1 MEITVKVTGL
11 DNLANAIF
19 ALAKATGAL
28 KEETQV
34 QMDAAR
40 VVPAVQQTVAPTA
53 TVAPTG
59 TTVQSTQPVQNVQS
73 VPTTQT
79 TPTAPVAQNTTST
92 VNPVPTATATPT
104 YTMEQL
110 AVAATGLI
118 DAGKMQDV
126 QNTLASLGA
135 QTLMDLPQEK
145 YGEFASAIKAIGGG
159 DLRWR
164 RKENMLCYQQAERCS
179 GFTVLLPQ
187 SCVMSFQIQRALIQ
201 KKELWHM
208 RSVS

>member
-1 MEITVKVTGL
+1 MEITVNVTGL

-19 ALAKATGAL
+19 ALAKAAGNC

-34 QMDAAR
+34 DATQVTPVA
-40 VVPAVQQTVAPTA
+40 QQTVAPAETA
-53 TVAPTG
+53 AQTT
-59 TTVQSTQPVQNVQS
+59 TTVPSTPPVQNVQP
-73 VPTTQT
+73 VPTTQA
-79 TPTAPVAQNTTST
+79 TPTAPP

-145 YGEFASAIKAIGGG
+145 YGEFASAIKAIG
-159 DLRWR
+159 
-164 RKENMLCYQQAERCS
+164 A
-179 GFTVLLPQ
+179 V
-187 SCVMSFQIQRALIQ
+187 I
-201 KKELWHM
+201 
-208 RSVS
+208 

>member
-1 MEITVKVTGL
+1 MEITVNVIGL

-19 ALAKATGAL
+19 ALAKAAGNC

-34 QMDAAR
+34 DATKVAP
-40 VVPAVQQTVAPTA
+40 VVQQTVAPAETA
-53 TVAPTG
+53 AQTT
-59 TTVQSTQPVQNVQS
+59 TTVPSTPPVQNVQP

-79 TPTAPVAQNTTST
+79 AQTAPATPTVS
-92 VNPVPTATATPT
+92 PVPTATATPT
-104 YTMEQL
+104 YSMEQL

-145 YGEFASAIKAIGGG
+145 YGEFASAIKAIG
-159 DLRWR
+159 
-164 RKENMLCYQQAERCS
+164 A
-179 GFTVLLPQ
+179 V
-187 SCVMSFQIQRALIQ
+187 I
-201 KKELWHM
+201 
-208 RSVS
+208 

>member
-1 MEITVKVTGL
+1 MEITVNVTGL

-19 ALAKATGAL
+19 ALAKTAGNY

-34 QMDAAR
+34 DATK
-40 VVPAVQQTVAPTA
+40 VTPVVQQTVAPAETA
-53 TVAPTG
+53 AQTT
-59 TTVQSTQPVQNVQS
+59 TTVPSTPPVQNVQP

-79 TPTAPVAQNTTST
+79 AQTAPVAPT
-92 VNPVPTATATPT
+92 VSPVPTATAAPT
-104 YTMEQL
+104 YSMEQL

-145 YGEFASAIKAIGGG
+145 YGEFASAIKAIG
-159 DLRWR
+159 
-164 RKENMLCYQQAERCS
+164 A
-179 GFTVLLPQ
+179 V
-187 SCVMSFQIQRALIQ
+187 I
-201 KKELWHM
+201 
-208 RSVS
+208 

>member
-1 MEITVKVTGL
+1 MEITVNVTGL

-19 ALAKATGAL
+19 ALANAAGNS
-28 KEETQV
+28 KEETQ
-34 QMDAAR
+34 MDAAK
-40 VVPAVQQTVAPTA
+40 VAPVVQQTVVPTE
-53 TVAPTG
+53 TVAPAA
-59 TTVQSTQPVQNVQS
+59 TTVPSTPPVQPV
-73 VPTTQT
+73 
-79 TPTAPVAQNTTST
+79 PTAPVAQNAASA

-145 YGEFASAIKAIGGG
+145 YGEFASAIKAIG
-159 DLRWR
+159 
-164 RKENMLCYQQAERCS
+164 A
-179 GFTVLLPQ
+179 V
-187 SCVMSFQIQRALIQ
+187 I
-201 KKELWHM
+201 
-208 RSVS
+208 

>member
-1 MEITVKVTGL
+1 MEITVNVTGL

-19 ALAKATGAL
+19 ALAKAAGNCN
-28 KEETQV
+28 EET
-34 QMDAAR
+34 QMDAAK
-40 VVPAVQQTVAPTA
+40 VAPAVQQAVAPTA
-53 TVAPTG
+53 TT
-59 TTVQSTQPVQNVQS
+59 TTVPSTPPVQNIQP
-73 VPTTQT
+73 VPTTQA
-79 TPTAPVAQNTTST
+79 TPTAPP

-145 YGEFASAIKAIGGG
+145 YGEFASAIKAIG
-159 DLRWR
+159 
-164 RKENMLCYQQAERCS
+164 A
-179 GFTVLLPQ
+179 V
-187 SCVMSFQIQRALIQ
+187 I
-201 KKELWHM
+201 
-208 RSVS
+208 

>member
-1 MEITVKVTGL
+1 MEITVNVTGL
-11 DNLANAIF
+11 DNLAKAIF
-19 ALAKATGAL
+19 ALAKAAGNC

-34 QMDAAR
+34 DATK
-40 VVPAVQQTVAPTA
+40 VTPVVQQVVAPA
-53 TVAPTG
+53 EKAAPTT
-59 TTVQSTQPVQNVQS
+59 TTVLSTPPVQNVQP

-79 TPTAPVAQNTTST
+79 AQAAPVAQNTAPT
-92 VNPVPTATATPT
+92 VSPVPTATATPT

-145 YGEFASAIKAIGGG
+145 YGEFASAIKAMGAVI
-159 DLRWR
+159 
-164 RKENMLCYQQAERCS
+164 
-179 GFTVLLPQ
+179 
-187 SCVMSFQIQRALIQ
+187 
-201 KKELWHM
+201 
-208 RSVS
+208 

>member
-1 MEITVKVTGL
+1 MEITVNVTGL

-19 ALAKATGAL
+19 ALANATGNC

-34 QMDAAR
+34 DATK
-40 VVPAVQQTVAPTA
+40 VTPVVQQAVAPTA
-53 TVAPTG
+53 TT
-59 TTVQSTQPVQNVQS
+59 TTVPSTPPVQNVQP

-79 TPTAPVAQNTTST
+79 AQTAPT
-92 VNPVPTATATPT
+92 VSPVPTATATPT
-104 YTMEQL
+104 YSMEQL

-145 YGEFASAIKAIGGG
+145 YGEFASAIKAIG
-159 DLRWR
+159 
-164 RKENMLCYQQAERCS
+164 A
-179 GFTVLLPQ
+179 V
-187 SCVMSFQIQRALIQ
+187 I
-201 KKELWHM
+201 
-208 RSVS
+208 

>member
-1 MEITVKVTGL
+1 MEITVNVTGL

-19 ALAKATGAL
+19 ALAKAAGNC

-34 QMDAAR
+34 DATK
-40 VVPAVQQTVAPTA
+40 VTPVVQQAVAPTA
-53 TVAPTG
+53 TT
-59 TTVQSTQPVQNVQS
+59 TTVPSTPPVQNVQP
-73 VPTTQT
+73 VPTTQIAQAA
-79 TPTAPVAQNTTST
+79 PTVS
-92 VNPVPTATATPT
+92 PVPTATATPT

-145 YGEFASAIKAIGGG
+145 YGEFASAIKAIG
-159 DLRWR
+159 
-164 RKENMLCYQQAERCS
+164 A
-179 GFTVLLPQ
+179 V
-187 SCVMSFQIQRALIQ
+187 I
-201 KKELWHM
+201 
-208 RSVS
+208 

>member
-1 MEITVKVTGL
+1 MEITVNVTGL

-19 ALAKATGAL
+19 ALANAAGNC
-28 KEETQV
+28 KEETQ
-34 QMDAAR
+34 MDVIKVAP
-40 VVPAVQQTVAPTA
+40 VVQQTVAPTA
-53 TVAPTG
+53 TT
-59 TTVQSTQPVQNVQS
+59 TTVPSTPPVQNIQP
-73 VPTTQT
+73 VPTTQA
-79 TPTAPVAQNTTST
+79 TPTAPP

-145 YGEFASAIKAIGGG
+145 YGEFASAIKAIG
-159 DLRWR
+159 
-164 RKENMLCYQQAERCS
+164 A
-179 GFTVLLPQ
+179 V
-187 SCVMSFQIQRALIQ
+187 I
-201 KKELWHM
+201 
-208 RSVS
+208 

>member
-1 MEITVKVTGL
+1 MEITVNVTGL

-19 ALAKATGAL
+19 ALANTAGNS
-28 KEETQV
+28 KEETQ
-34 QMDAAR
+34 MDAAK
-40 VVPAVQQTVAPTA
+40 VAPVAQQTVVPTE
-53 TVAPTG
+53 TVAPAA
-59 TTVQSTQPVQNVQS
+59 TTVPSTPPVQP
-73 VPTTQT
+73 VPTTQA
-79 TPTAPVAQNTTST
+79 TPTAPP

-145 YGEFASAIKAIGGG
+145 YGEFASVIKAIG
-159 DLRWR
+159 
-164 RKENMLCYQQAERCS
+164 A
-179 GFTVLLPQ
+179 V
-187 SCVMSFQIQRALIQ
+187 I
-201 KKELWHM
+201 
-208 RSVS
+208 

>member
-1 MEITVKVTGL
+1 MEITVNVTGL

-19 ALAKATGAL
+19 ALANATGNC

-34 QMDAAR
+34 DATK
-40 VVPAVQQTVAPTA
+40 VTPVVQQAVAPTA
-53 TVAPTG
+53 TT
-59 TTVQSTQPVQNVQS
+59 TTVPRNTIASYIQP

-79 TPTAPVAQNTTST
+79 AQTAPT
-92 VNPVPTATATPT
+92 VSPGPTATATPT
-104 YTMEQL
+104 YSMEQL

-145 YGEFASAIKAIGGG
+145 YGEFASAIKAIG
-159 DLRWR
+159 
-164 RKENMLCYQQAERCS
+164 A
-179 GFTVLLPQ
+179 V
-187 SCVMSFQIQRALIQ
+187 I
-201 KKELWHM
+201 
-208 RSVS
+208 

>member
-1 MEITVKVTGL
+1 MEITVNVTGL
-11 DNLANAIF
+11 DNLAKAIF
-19 ALAKATGAL
+19 ALAKAAGNC

-34 QMDAAR
+34 QMDAIKVAP
-40 VVPAVQQTVAPTA
+40 VVQQTVAPTA
-53 TVAPTG
+53 T
-59 TTVQSTQPVQNVQS
+59 TTTIPSTPPVQNIQP
-73 VPTTQT
+73 VPTTQAA
-79 TPTAPVAQNTTST
+79 PTAPP

-145 YGEFASAIKAIGGG
+145 YGEFASAIKAIG
-159 DLRWR
+159 
-164 RKENMLCYQQAERCS
+164 A
-179 GFTVLLPQ
+179 V
-187 SCVMSFQIQRALIQ
+187 I
-201 KKELWHM
+201 
-208 RSVS
+208 

>member
-1 MEITVKVTGL
+1 MEITVNITGL

-19 ALAKATGAL
+19 ALANAAGNC

-34 QMDAAR
+34 DAAK
-40 VVPAVQQTVAPTA
+40 VAPAVQQAVTTTA
-53 TVAPTG
+53 TT
-59 TTVQSTQPVQNVQS
+59 TTVPNTPPVQDIQP

-79 TPTAPVAQNTTST
+79 AQVAPTVS
-92 VNPVPTATATPT
+92 PVPTATATPT

-126 QNTLASLGA
+126 QNTLAALGA

-145 YGEFASAIKAIGGG
+145 YGEFASAIKAIG
-159 DLRWR
+159 
-164 RKENMLCYQQAERCS
+164 A
-179 GFTVLLPQ
+179 V
-187 SCVMSFQIQRALIQ
+187 I
-201 KKELWHM
+201 
-208 RSVS
+208 

>member
-1 MEITVKVTGL
+1 MEITVNVTGL

-19 ALAKATGAL
+19 ALAKAAGNC

-34 QMDAAR
+34 DATKVAP
-40 VVPAVQQTVAPTA
+40 VVQQAVAPAETA
-53 TVAPTG
+53 AQTT
-59 TTVQSTQPVQNVQS
+59 TTVPSTLPVQNVQP

-79 TPTAPVAQNTTST
+79 AQTAPT
-92 VNPVPTATATPT
+92 VSPVPTATATPT
-104 YTMEQL
+104 YSMEQL

-145 YGEFASAIKAIGGG
+145 YGEFASAIKAMGAVI
-159 DLRWR
+159 
-164 RKENMLCYQQAERCS
+164 
-179 GFTVLLPQ
+179 
-187 SCVMSFQIQRALIQ
+187 
-201 KKELWHM
+201 
-208 RSVS
+208 

>member
-1 MEITVKVTGL
+1 MEITVNVTGL

-19 ALAKATGAL
+19 ALAKAAGNC
-28 KEETQV
+28 KEETQ
-34 QMDAAR
+34 MDAAK
-40 VVPAVQQTVAPTA
+40 VAPAVQQAVAPTA
-53 TVAPTG
+53 TI
-59 TTVQSTQPVQNVQS
+59 TTVPSTPPVQDVQP

-79 TPTAPVAQNTTST
+79 APTAPP

-118 DAGKMQDV
+118 DAGKMQDG

-145 YGEFASAIKAIGGG
+145 YGEFASAIKAIG
-159 DLRWR
+159 
-164 RKENMLCYQQAERCS
+164 A
-179 GFTVLLPQ
+179 V
-187 SCVMSFQIQRALIQ
+187 I
-201 KKELWHM
+201 
-208 RSVS
+208 